1 MRNIETRKFKADE
14 DALNVLLS
22 KAKSEQRSDDALAVS
37 VRLAALAIHARQKE
51 LTATEIIEL
60 LDKESTRFE
69 NQSQELH

>member
-1 MRNIETRKFKADE
+1 MRNIETRKLKADE

-69 NQSQELH
+69 NQSHELH